1 MDGRNVRSA
10 ELVTLGF
17 EGGLGHYVC
26 FMRDGMHERTTLIT
40 LTVSGCVKAAAM
52 SRMGVWD

>member
-10 ELVTLGF
+10 ELATLGF

-26 FMRDGMHERTTLIT
+26 FMRDACM
-40 LTVSGCVKAAAM
+40 K
-52 SRMGVWD
+52 